1 VELSKY
7 LIENVSNHFALLSF
21 RLIYHYSE
29 VLEVGEDVGS
39 KNSLDALSKERII
52 MSQKVLV
59 EGVGIQLFE
68 EFFSLFRKNVI
79 NFNKIL
85 SYFLPGLALQRSEY
99 SYE

>member
-1 VELSKY
+1 M
-7 LIENVSNHFALLSF
+7 IENVSNRFALLSF
-21 RLIYHYSE
+21 RFIYHYSE

-79 NFNKIL
+79 KFNNIL